1 MIPLVAIVQ
10 VHPSHGRRIRL
21 WLPLFLVW
29 LLLVVLGLVLS
40 PLILIACLIARLN
53 PFAAIWG
60 LIERFPN
67 LALAAPGAP
76 PETRPIG
83 SPFHGLVR
91 MRVVT

>member
-60 LIERFPN
+60 LIGVFVAMAGTDIEVE
-67 LALAAPGAP
+67 APEA
-76 PETRPIG
+76 TII
-83 SPFHGLVR
+83 VR
-91 MRVVT
+91 VI

>member
-10 VHPSHGRRIRL
+10 IEPRHGRRIRL

-53 PFAAIWG
+53 PFQTVWRLVGVFVAMAG
-60 LIERFPN
+60 THIEVQ
-67 LALAAPGAP
+67 
-76 PETRPIG
+76 
-83 SPFHGLVR
+83 SPDAVILVR
-91 MRVVT
+91 VI